1 MSDYY
6 SMRPEQVIDD
16 LHSSTKG
23 LSTQEA
29 TMRLQQYGHN
39 QLPKGKK
46 ITVWHIFFSQFA
58 DALIILLIFAGF
70 LALLSG
76 EFLEAGAI
84 FFMLILNAIMGTFQ
98 EYKAEQSMEALEKVA
113 APFAKVLRDGID
125 QRIPAKNLV
134 PGDIIFLEAGDI
146 IPADSR
152 LISCDSLQVQ
162 EASLTGESVPS
173 EKSLLACKAG
183 VRVPDQK
190 SMVFSGTNVT
200 YGKAR
205 AIVIGTG
212 KLTEFGKIASSIQQT
227 KEEQTPL
234 QNKFEM
240 MAKQIGIVV
249 IILVALVMLIGY
261 LRATGTVDYK
271 MLFFFALALTVSVIP
286 ESLPVMVTVGL
297 STGANRLAKK
307 NMLIK
312 KLAAAESLGAAT
324 VICTDKTGTLTK
336 NEMTV
341 TDIYCDG
348 KLIKVSGSGYDTTG
362 EFTCDDKSFDAKKID
377 FLLRIGV
384 VCNDAR
390 LKENLETKHNEI
402 IGDPTEGALLV
413 VSRKRNVHESA
424 LCEKYPALYQLPFD
438 SDRKC
443 MSVIVKDG
451 KDSKNSKKLFAY
463 TKGAP
468 DLLLKKCDRYLE
480 NGKVKKLTPKDR
492 ERILDANLC
501 YAQNA
506 LRVLGF
512 AYSEVPAI
520 SALNP
525 HSQKRSANN
534 KYTIDQ
540 VERNLIFVGLMGMI
554 DPARGEVFDAVNKCH
569 AAGIK
574 VIMITGDH
582 AVTAKAI
589 ALKIGLWQQ
598 DSIVI
603 TGEELEKMSDAELQS
618 KINYVSIVAR
628 ALPIQKVRI
637 VDALKVHGHIVAMTG
652 DGVNDAPALKRAD
665 IGIAMGSGTDVAK
678 EVAKAVLVDD
688 NFSSIVNA
696 IEEGRNIYDKILKSA
711 RYLLSC
717 NAGELTAAFIALVM
731 AFPFPL
737 LPLQLLLMN
746 LLTDDFPSLGLGME
760 SADEGIMQ
768 RPPRDP
774 NEKPVNMQMLFSI
787 IVFGIVM
794 GLGAIYV
801 FLQYKDIDLR
811 HAQTMAFSTLVIIQM
826 FAVMSSR
833 SMYPSLKKLNPFTN
847 WRLLAAVA
855 LSVVIQLIVIYWD
868 VMQRVFETVP
878 LTGADWLEII
888 EISIICF
895 LIMEASKFVVWL
907 FAKKHAVKRIA

>member
-1 MSDYY
+1 MTEYY
-6 SMRPEQVIDD
+6 AMRSEQVMTE
-16 LHSSTKG
+16 LHSSEKG
-23 LSTQEA
+23 LSAQEA
-29 TMRLQQYGHN
+29 DARLKQYGPN
-39 QLPKGKK
+39 ELPKGDK
-46 ITVWHIFFSQFA
+46 ITIWHIFFSQFA
-58 DALIILLIFAGF
+58 DALIILLIFAGI

-76 EFLEAGAI
+76 EFVEAGAI
-84 FFMLILNAIMGTFQ
+84 FFMLFLNALMGTFQ

-113 APFAKVLRDGID
+113 APYAKVLRDGVE
-125 QRIPAKNLV
+125 QKIPAKNLV
-134 PGDIIFLEAGDI
+134 PGDIISLEAGDI

-205 AIVIGTG
+205 AVVIGTG
-212 KLTEFGKIASSIQQT
+212 KSTEFGKIASSIQQT
-227 KEEQTPL
+227 KEEPTPL
-234 QNKFEM
+234 QRKFEQ

-249 IILVALVMLIGY
+249 IILVILVMLIGWW
-261 LRATGTVDYK
+261 RASGAVDYK

-297 STGANRLAKK
+297 STGANRLSRK

-336 NEMTV
+336 NQMTV
-341 TDIYCDG
+341 TDIYSDG
-348 KLIKVSGSGYDTTG
+348 KTIKVSGSGYDLIG
-362 EFTCDDKSFDAKKID
+362 DFTLDGKPYDAKKID
-377 FLLRIGV
+377 LLLRIGV
-384 VCNDAR
+384 VCNDAKISEGR
-390 LKENLETKHNEI
+390 LDASGAKRNEI
-402 IGDPTEGALLV
+402 IGDPTEGSLLV
-413 VSRKRNVHESA
+413 VNRKRHVQEST
-424 LCEKYPALYQLPFD
+424 LITKYSAVQQLPFD

-451 KDSKNSKKLFAY
+451 KKLFSY

-480 NGKVKKLTPKDR
+480 NGKVKKLTQKDR
-492 ERILDANLC
+492 ERILQANFE

-512 AYSEVPAI
+512 AYSDVPALK
-520 SALNP
+520 SKT
-525 HSQKRSANN
+525 Q
-534 KYTIDQ
+534 KYTIAQ
-540 VERNLIFVGLMGMI
+540 VEKNLIFVGLMGMI
-554 DPARGEVFDAVNKCH
+554 DPAREEVLDAVNKCH
-569 AAGIK
+569 GAGIK

-589 ALKIGLWQQ
+589 AQKIGLWQQ
-598 DSIVI
+598 DSII
-603 TGEELEKMSDAELQS
+603 LTGEELENMSDAELQS
-618 KINYVSIVAR
+618 KINQVSIVAR

-637 VDALKVHGHIVAMTG
+637 VDALKAHGHIVAMTG

-678 EVAKAVLVDD
+678 EVAKATLVDD

-731 AFPFPL
+731 ALPFPL

-760 SADEGIMQ
+760 AADEGIMQ

-774 NEKPVNMQMLFSI
+774 KEKPVNLEMLISI
-787 IVFGIVM
+787 VMFGIVM
-794 GLGAIYV
+794 GVGAIFV
-801 FLQYKDIDLR
+801 FLQYKDIDLQ
-811 HAQTMAFSTLVIIQM
+811 HAQTMAFCTLVMIQM

-847 WRLLAAVA
+847 LRLLAAVM
-855 LSVVIQLIVIYWD
+855 LSITIQLIVIYWD
-868 VMQRVFETVP
+868 VMQKIFETVP
-878 LTGADWLEII
+878 LTGADWIEII
-888 EISIICF
+888 EISFVCF
-895 LIMEASKFVVWL
+895 LIMEASKFFLWL
-907 FAKKHAVKRIA
+907 LSRKRAEKKTF